1 MQLPQPQLD
10 TIDREFIEQSYQESF
25 RQRFQQLR
33 FPSGSD
39 VEDTLSHFRV
49 VDRVNKIIGQSCRF
63 QSTVQFQIDGEGLR
77 ASAFIVRH
85 ATAGAE
91 LQLLD
96 DDMSTHAILSEMGFQ
111 AVKRGREMDR
121 EATDAPLTTVRGSN
135 GSCRTCTPYYQSV

>member
-85 ATAGAE
+85 ATAARNSNC
-91 LQLLD
+91 LMTICPPMPYCRRWD
-96 DDMSTHAILSEMGFQ
+96 FRLSSEE
-111 AVKRGREMDR
+111 GRWI
-121 EATDAPLTTVRGSN
+121 VR
-135 GSCRTCTPYYQSV
+135 RQMRR